1 MSSKKQLLDPIGT
14 MCKIIMLNFVD
25 KHSKICFKDH
35 AIYIQK
41 PDNLQ
46 WLVRKYQGDGREDV
60 SELFPVIIRLIR
72 WYILPMH
79 DILSGESDID
89 SDSDYNIEFY
99 KNIKKLV
106 EYMCSGFELLQDTYS
121 TGNVVYC
128 IQYFINL
135 LKDALDG
142 EFNEEC
148 IPKSIIE
155 YEKKQRNL
163 LDYDKIKHLWDK
175 KQVLRL
181 TELFDNCF
189 KTLHDISFE
198 KDITRKIVKGYLKT
212 IRSILDLTDQQF
224 LNLIQYS
231 LIS

>member
-25 KHSKICFKDH
+25 KNSKICFKDH

-46 WLVRKYQGDGREDV
+46 WLLRTYQGDGREDI
-60 SELFPVIIRLIR
+60 SELFPVIIRLVR
-72 WYILPMH
+72 WFVLPMH
-79 DILSGESDID
+79 DILCSETEIESDGEYD
-89 SDSDYNIEFY
+89 VEFY
-99 KNIKKLV
+99 RNIKKLV
-106 EYMCSGFELLQDTYS
+106 EYMCSGLELLQDTYS
-121 TGNVVYC
+121 TGNVVFT

-135 LKDALDG
+135 LKNALDG
-142 EFNEEC
+142 EYNEDS
-148 IPKSIIE
+148 IPKTIIE

-163 LDYDKIKHLWDK
+163 LDYEKIKHLWDK

-224 LNLIQYS
+224 LSLIQLS
-231 LIS
+231 LVS